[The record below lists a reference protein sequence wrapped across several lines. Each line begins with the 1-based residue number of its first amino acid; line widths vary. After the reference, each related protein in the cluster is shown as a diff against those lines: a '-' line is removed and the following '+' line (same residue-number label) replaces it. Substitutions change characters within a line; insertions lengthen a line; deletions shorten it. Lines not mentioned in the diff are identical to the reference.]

1 MNSGRLLSIRAT
13 VSPFWRPRAS
23 SPPAMR
29 LTQAESSF
37 QVRETESSSVR
48 RATSSP
54 IRSTV
59 AVKAS

>member
-13 VSPFWRPRAS
+13 VSPFCSPSCS
-23 SPPAMR
+23 SPPAIR

-37 QVRETESSSVR
+37 QVIETESSSVR

-54 IRSTV
+54 ILATV
-59 AVKAS
+59 LRNAS